1 MARRSQIIPLGR
13 LGRPTEVAATIRF
26 LLSAESDY
34 ITGHVI
40 TIDGGEVM
48 P

>member
-1 MARRSQIIPLGR
+1 MARRAQIIPLGR
-13 LGRPTEVAATIRF
+13 LGRPAEVASTIVF
-26 LLSAESDY
+26 LLAAESDY
-34 ITGHVI
+34 ITGQVI